1 MRNTNQTFSII
12 FVVALLGG
20 CSGITKSPSV
30 PIPQN
35 FAQSNQRHIQAV
47 EHWSIIAEDLA
58 NQTIVSLE
66 KNKLSVSP
74 IYVKHPSLKTEF
86 SVAFHDF
93 LVEELVKKGMK
104 VNRSNANNTVLEYKV
119 QAIEFNSYR
128 DLALVGTKAKW
139 TSVGAGI
146 LVVRDVLSKNFSS
159 KATDIMTGAILYD
172 FWNADEGAPK
182 LELLISS
189 AIVDKNV
196 YVMKTT
202 DVYYANRDDSNLYQ
216 GERNGSGARKHV
228 FDDAFYHQ

>member
-1 MRNTNQTFSII
+1 MRKINLIYSI
-12 FVVALLGG
+12 VVALLSG
-20 CSGITKSPSV
+20 CSGIVKSPSA

-35 FAQSNQRHIQAV
+35 FAQTNQQHIQAV

-58 NQTIVSLE
+58 NQAIVSLE
-66 KNKLSVSP
+66 KNKLSASP
-74 IYVKHPSLKTEF
+74 IYVKYPPVKTEF

-93 LVEELVKKGMK
+93 LVEGLVKKGMK

-119 QAIEFNSYR
+119 QAIEFSSYR

-146 LVVRDVLSKNFSS
+146 LVVRDVLGKNFSS
-159 KATDIMTGAILYD
+159 KATDIMSGAMLYD
-172 FWNADEGAPK
+172 FWNADEGAPT

-189 AIVDKNV
+189 AIVDKNI
-196 YVMKTT
+196 YLMKTT
-202 DVYYANRDDSNLYQ
+202 DVYYANHDDSNLYQ
-216 GERNGSGARKHV
+216 GERNGTGARKNV